1 LEKTEAQ
8 ALMLE
13 NRIRKRF
20 RHLRKWAKRI
30 GTDAFRLYDRDIPE
44 IPLVVDY
51 YGQWVSAALYQRPY
65 EKDEAEERHWL
76 AAMTQAIAAGLE
88 LPESQ
93 VFLKERKRQRGKNQ
107 YQKLRDT
114 QVVRQVSEG
123 GLTFQVNLSD
133 YLDTGL
139 FLDRRKARDLLRKEA
154 AGKRVLNLFAYTCSF
169 SVYAAAGDAQ
179 EIDSV
184 DLSNTYLDWGKLNF
198 RLNGFE
204 AGSRYRF
211 IAAETEDFLRRG
223 IRNRRTWDSIILD
236 PPSFSNSKKMTGALD
251 IRRDYKRLI
260 SQSLEVLDKKGAL
273 WFSVNAKGFR
283 LNPAE
288 FPELHIENLQPLII
302 DEDFTGKKIPSC
314 YKISRSAPLRSAH
327 K

>member
-1 LEKTEAQ
+1 MEKTEAQ

-30 GTDAFRLYDRDIPE
+30 GTDAFRLYNRDIPE

-114 QVVRQVSEG
+114 QVVRQVREG

-169 SVYAAAGDAQ
+169 SVYAAAGGAQ

-260 SQSLEVLDKKGAL
+260 SQSLEVLDKKGTL
-273 WFSVNAKGFR
+273 WFSANAKGFR

-302 DEDFTGKKIPSC
+302 DEDFIGKKIPSC
-314 YKISRSAPLRSAH
+314 YKISRSAPLARS
-327 K
+327 